1 MACTIHA
8 WLENGEPRLQVLDC
22 HSGHLRMAWKPRK
35 HQQELNS
42 SDVRSL
48 FRALLDVSVIEQ
60 LANTSAAAP
69 KHHKA
74 TNKRSHNE

>member
-1 MACTIHA
+1 MACTIQA

-48 FRALLDVSVIEQ
+48 FRALLDVSAIEQ
-60 LANTSAAAP
+60 LANTPVAAP
-69 KHHKA
+69 TNRQA
-74 TNKRSHNE
+74 TNKRFHHE